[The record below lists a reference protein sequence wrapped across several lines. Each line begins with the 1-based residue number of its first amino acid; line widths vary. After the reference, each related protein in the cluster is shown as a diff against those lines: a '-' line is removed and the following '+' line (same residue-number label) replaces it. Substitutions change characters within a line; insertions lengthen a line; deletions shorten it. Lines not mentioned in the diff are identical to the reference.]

1 MDGDQKKVRGVEI
14 VETMLRVVKDKLEA
28 SLCDEV
34 KRNVQNMKSPNINN
48 NKKHIFIANMDTC
61 VLSHFFS
68 N

>member
-34 KRNVQNMKSPNINN
+34 EQDVQNMKSPISEL
-48 NKKHIFIANMDTC
+48 T
-61 VLSHFFS
+61 
-68 N
+68 

>member
-1 MDGDQKKVRGVEI
+1 MDGDQKRVRGVEI

-48 NKKHIFIANMDTC
+48 NKKHLSIANMDT
-61 VLSHFFS
+61 
-68 N
+68 